1 MRTAIPD
8 LVIGYNNSVV
18 AAYVTAPDILARD
31 DRQLLKAP
39 FLFYVRD
46 DQSPERLASARDG
59 GKAPY
64 LSAQQFRTLL
74 DNVDAVYGA
83 LWIPI
88 GVPVLDESRAPRHLH
103 TYPKEIVMPGRE
115 RRRIPMGELASGYV
129 PYSFGAG
136 HDNDVKTGVKVR
148 GDADYDRMV
157 QEILPAVR
165 EERRHPVRTFFRKV
179 MGGDGLESRL

>member
-1 MRTAIPD
+1 MTTKIPD
-8 LVIGYNNSVV
+8 LVIGYNNSVA
-18 AAYVTAPDILARD
+18 AAYVTAPDILVRD

-39 FLFYVRD
+39 FLFYVSQ
-46 DQSPERLASARDG
+46 DQSPSNIKSARDG

-83 LWIPI
+83 LWIPLS
-88 GVPVLDESRAPRHLH
+88 VPVLDESRTPQHLH
-103 TYPKEIVMPGRE
+103 TYPKEIVMPGRGG
-115 RRRIPMGELASGYV
+115 RRIPMGELASGYV

-136 HDNDVKTGVKVR
+136 HDNDVKTGLKVR
-148 GDADYDRMV
+148 GDADYDRMI

-165 EERRHPVRTFFRKV
+165 EERRHPVRTFFRR
-179 MGGDGLESRL
+179 MRGGLESRM